1 MILADDRQLAIILNI
16 TDRRVRELFRDLR
29 TADSKYP
36 LVKCVMEYIQQTRNG
51 DINFVT
57 QKTLAEILGL
67 SERTIR
73 NMTNKGVLEKTEDGK
88 YDLKDNLKKY
98 LNVKDEG
105 NKKKA
110 IEREIQEVK
119 LQVLKN
125 KYHADEDVVYILTD
139 MIINFKSK
147 LQAAAS
153 KIDATIDDIP
163 KNERLNFLKTTIINT
178 LDELA
183 EYKPPDNNQE

>member
-1 MILADDRQLAIILNI
+1 
-16 TDRRVRELFRDLR
+16 
-29 TADSKYP
+29 KYP
-36 LVKCVMEYIQQTRNG
+36 LIKCVMEYIQQTRSG

-57 QKTLAEILGL
+57 QKTIAEILSL
-67 SERTIR
+67 SEKTIR
-73 NMTNKGVLEKTEDGK
+73 NMTRKGILTKTTDNK
-88 YDLKDNLKKY
+88 YDLKENIKKY
-98 LNVKDEG
+98 LSVKDES

-110 IEREIQEVK
+110 VEREIQEVK

-147 LQAAAS
+147 LQATVT
-153 KIDATIDDIP
+153 KIDSKIDDIP
-163 KNERLNFLKTTIINT
+163 KAERLNFLKTTIINT

-183 EYKPPDNNQE
+183 EYNPPDNNQD

>member
-1 MILADDRQLAIILNI
+1 MILAEEKQLATILNI
-16 TDRRVRELFRDLR
+16 TDRRVRELFKYLK
-29 TADSKYP
+29 TADGKYP
-36 LVKCVMEYIQQTRNG
+36 LIKCVMEYIQQTRSG

-67 SERTIR
+67 SEKTVRT
-73 NMTNKGVLEKTEDGK
+73 MTTKGILTKTEDGK
-88 YDLKDNLKKY
+88 YDLKENLKKY

-110 IEREIQEVK
+110 VEREIQEVK

-125 KYHADEDVVYILTD
+125 KYHADEDVIYILTD
-139 MIINFKSK
+139 MIIKFKSK
-147 LQAAAS
+147 LQATAS
-153 KIDATIDDIP
+153 KIDAQLDDIP
-163 KNERLNFLKTTIINT
+163 KKERLNFLKETIINT

>member
-1 MILADDRQLAIILNI
+1 MILAEEKQLATILNI
-16 TDRRVRELFRDLR
+16 TDRRVRELFKYLK
-29 TADSKYP
+29 TADGKYP
-36 LVKCVMEYIQQTRNG
+36 LIKCVMEYIQQTRSG

-67 SERTIR
+67 SEKTVRT
-73 NMTNKGVLEKTEDGK
+73 MTTKGILTKTEDGK
-88 YDLKDNLKKY
+88 YDLKENLKKY
-98 LNVKDEG
+98 LDVKDEG

-110 IEREIQEVK
+110 VEREIQEVK

-125 KYHADEDVVYILTD
+125 KYHADEDVIYILTD
-139 MIINFKSK
+139 MIIKFKSK
-147 LQAAAS
+147 LQATAS
-153 KIDATIDDIP
+153 KIDAQLDDIP
-163 KNERLNFLKTTIINT
+163 KKERLNFLKETIINT

>member
-1 MILADDRQLAIILNI
+1 MILAEERQLAIILNI
-16 TDRRVRELFRDLR
+16 TDRRVRELFKSLK
-29 TADSKYP
+29 TADGKYP
-36 LVKCVMEYIQQTRNG
+36 LIKCVMEFIQQTRSG

-67 SERTIR
+67 SEKTVRAMAT
-73 NMTNKGVLEKTEDGK
+73 KGILTKTEDGK
-88 YDLKDNLKKY
+88 YDLKENLKKY
-98 LNVKDEG
+98 LDVKDEG

-110 IEREIQEVK
+110 VEREIQEVK

-125 KYHADEDVVYILTD
+125 KYHADEDVIYILTD
-139 MIINFKSK
+139 MIIKFKSK
-147 LQAAAS
+147 LQATAS
-153 KIDATIDDIP
+153 KLDAQLDDIP
-163 KNERLNFLKTTIINT
+163 KKERLNFLKETIINT